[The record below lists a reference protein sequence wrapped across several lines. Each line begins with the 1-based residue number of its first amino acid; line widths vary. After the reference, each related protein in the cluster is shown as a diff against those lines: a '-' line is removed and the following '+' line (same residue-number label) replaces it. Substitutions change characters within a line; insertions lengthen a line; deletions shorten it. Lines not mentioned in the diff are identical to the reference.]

1 MVTVV
6 ELDEAAATAMDQ
18 ENRRHR
24 NSQQPEVVIELA
36 PYPALVPR
44 QPPAP
49 LPPMV
54 GAPVAERGPESSS
67 CSSGDVLFAVR
78 RHTIDSTCDA

>member
-1 MVTVV
+1 MVTVI

-18 ENRRHR
+18 ENRRPHR

-36 PYPALVPR
+36 PYPALAPR

-54 GAPVAERGPESSS
+54 AERGPDSCS
-67 CSSGDVLFAVR
+67 CSSGEVLFAVR